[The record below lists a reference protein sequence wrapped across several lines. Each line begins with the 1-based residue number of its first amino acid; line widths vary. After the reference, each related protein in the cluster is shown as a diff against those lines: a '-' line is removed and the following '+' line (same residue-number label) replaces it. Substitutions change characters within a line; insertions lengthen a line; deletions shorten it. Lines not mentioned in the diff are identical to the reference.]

1 MEPLATDVVF
11 ERNRGRLRGRASTSP
26 AEVNRTVDAGRGTK
40 RSSSWTWNPLWTPVL
55 IGNRME
61 KAHVLGKIGHSGSKG
76 RYLRTYGAIHG
87 IAWAAMAQ
95 LGPRE
100 HFEHIEARW
109 TCSKA

>member
-1 MEPLATDVVF
+1 
-11 ERNRGRLRGRASTSP
+11 
-26 AEVNRTVDAGRGTK
+26 
-40 RSSSWTWNPLWTPVL
+40 
-55 IGNRME
+55 ME